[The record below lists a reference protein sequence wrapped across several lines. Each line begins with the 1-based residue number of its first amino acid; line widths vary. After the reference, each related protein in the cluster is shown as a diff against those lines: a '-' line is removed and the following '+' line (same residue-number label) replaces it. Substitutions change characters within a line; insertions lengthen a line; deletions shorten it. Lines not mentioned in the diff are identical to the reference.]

1 MSRKIKVE
9 LTEKQLLS
17 VTDQLGFDL
26 IDLSLTV
33 AEGGEDWQSLR
44 VMKNARNA
52 MIKAHAEWRD
62 GK

>member
-1 MSRKIKVE
+1 MSKKIKVE

-33 AEGGEDWQSLR
+33 AEGGEDYQTLR
-44 VMKNARNA
+44 VMQNAQQA
-52 MIKAHAEWRD
+52 LVDAHIKWRE

>member
-1 MSRKIKVE
+1 VSRKIKVE